1 MANPDRKHWNQQ
13 QQVLQHLLT
22 KGVDFPR
29 AIELFLSQHAVL
41 HASEMAQ
48 TGFATFEDE
57 IWLGLSEAAARVI
70 PKRAEHSIAWN
81 FWHLARIE
89 DVTMNLLVADTPQL
103 FEADGWLRR
112 LGVVDKDTG
121 NAMSEQRI
129 AEISAKVD
137 LEALRSYR
145 TAVGRR
151 TREIVQGLQPGDL
164 KKKVDPERLQR
175 VLAEGAVEPAAMGLI
190 KYWGGRTCAGL
201 LLMPPTRHNFV
212 HLNEALKLM
221 QKIHLSPR

>member
-1 MANPDRKHWNQQ
+1 MANPDRKYWNQQ
-13 QQVLQHLLT
+13 QQILQRLLN
-22 KGVDFPR
+22 KGEDFPR

-41 HASEMAQ
+41 HAAEMAQ
-48 TGFATFEDE
+48 IGFATFEDE
-57 IWLGLSEAAARVI
+57 IWDGLSEDVARHI
-70 PKRAEHSIAWN
+70 PKAADHTIAWN

-89 DVTMNLLVADTPQL
+89 DVTMNLLVAGSPQL
-103 FEADGWLRR
+103 FEADGWLSR
-112 LGVVDKDTG
+112 LGVADKDTG

-129 AEISAKVD
+129 AEISARVD

-151 TREIVQGLQPGDL
+151 TREIVRGLRPEDL
-164 KKKVDPERLQR
+164 KKRVDPQRLQR

-190 KYWGGRTCAGL
+190 EYWGGRTTAGL

-212 HLNEALKLM
+212 HLNEMLRLK
-221 QKIHLSPR
+221 QKLR

>member
-1 MANPDRKHWNQQ
+1 MDLARKHWNQQ
-13 QQVLQHLLT
+13 QQVLQHLLNR
-22 KGVDFPR
+22 GEDFPR

-41 HASEMAQ
+41 HAAEMSQA
-48 TGFATFEDE
+48 GFATFEDE
-57 IWLGLSEAAARVI
+57 IWLGLSEAVARVI
-70 PKRAEHSIAWN
+70 PKGAEHSIAWN

-89 DVTMNLLVADTPQL
+89 DVTMNLLVAGSPQL
-103 FEADGWLRR
+103 FEAEGWLIR

-121 NAMSEQRI
+121 NAMSEPRI
-129 AEISAKVD
+129 AEISARVD
-137 LEALRSYR
+137 LEALRLYR

-151 TREIVQGLQPGDL
+151 TREIVQRLRPEDL
-164 KKKVDPERLQR
+164 KKKVDPVRLQR

-190 KYWGGRTCAGL
+190 EYWGGRSVAGL

-212 HLNEALKLM
+212 HLNEALRLK

>member
-1 MANPDRKHWNQQ
+1 MHPDRKNWNAQ
-13 QQVLQHLLT
+13 QQVLQRLLT
-22 KGVDFPR
+22 RGVDFPR
-29 AIELFLSQHAVL
+29 AVELFLSQHAVL

-57 IWLGLSEAAARVI
+57 IWQDLSEEAARCI
-70 PKRAEHSIAWN
+70 PRGAEHSVVWN

-89 DVTMNLLVADTPQL
+89 DVTMNLLVAGRPQL
-103 FEADGWLRR
+103 FEAEGWLSR

-129 AEISAKVD
+129 ADISTRVD
-137 LEALRSYR
+137 LTALRAYR

-151 TREIVQGLQPGDL
+151 TREIVQGLCPEDL
-164 KKKVDPERLQR
+164 KKKTDPARLQR

-190 KYWGGRTCAGL
+190 EYWGGRTTAGL
-201 LLMPPTRHNFV
+201 LLMPPTRHNMV
-212 HLNEALKLM
+212 HLNEALRMK
-221 QKIHLSPR
+221 QRIR